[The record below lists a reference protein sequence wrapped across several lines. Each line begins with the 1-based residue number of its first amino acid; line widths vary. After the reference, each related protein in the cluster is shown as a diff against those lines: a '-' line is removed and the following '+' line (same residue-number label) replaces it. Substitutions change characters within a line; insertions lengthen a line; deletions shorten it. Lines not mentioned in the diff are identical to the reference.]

1 MDVSSKSCI
10 FAPVFYTMIYCIFI
24 YVANIIKIMDKIIYK
39 PKILVRNSKIP
50 LIAKTAKCHVAVV
63 YNALAFRT
71 NTELARNI
79 RAITKNL
86 YGGLLVKRYP
96 ELLIEED

>member
-1 MDVSSKSCI
+1 
-10 FAPVFYTMIYCIFI
+10 
-24 YVANIIKIMDKIIYK
+24 MDKIIYK

-50 LIAKTAKCHVAVV
+50 FIAKTAGCHVAMV
-63 YNALAFRT
+63 YNALAYRT

-86 YGGLLVKRYP
+86 YGGIRVSRFP

>member
-10 FAPVFYTMIYCIFI
+10 FASVFYTMIYRIFI

-50 LIAKTAKCHVAVV
+50 FIAKTAKCHVAVV

-96 ELLIEED
+96 KLLIEED

>member
-10 FAPVFYTMIYCIFI
+10 FTPVFYTMINRIFI
-24 YVANIIKIMDKIIYK
+24 YVANIVKIMDKIIYK

-50 LIAKTAKCHVAVV
+50 LIAKTARCHVAVV

>member
-1 MDVSSKSCI
+1 
-10 FAPVFYTMIYCIFI
+10 
-24 YVANIIKIMDKIIYK
+24 MDKIIYK
-39 PKILVRNSKIP
+39 PKILVRSSKIDA
-50 LIAKTAKCHVAVV
+50 IAKTAGCNVAMV
-63 YNALAFRT
+63 YNALAYRT

-86 YGGLLVKRYP
+86 YGGLLVKKYP